1 MKSLNGEMDTL
12 SIAELTEDERVGLKL
27 LTIIDPGDRISNFI
41 DLAEINAAYIYSRPC
56 DLTILLQNLF
66 FITILCIYYLIKI
79 EIHTVSMYR

>member
-12 SIAELTEDERVGLKL
+12 LIAELTEDERVGLKL
-27 LTIIDPGDRISNFI
+27 LIIIDPGDRISNFI
-41 DLAEINAAYIYSRPC
+41 DLAEINAAYIYSRPF